1 MTFHSLNRLW
11 LSFRFVAGICCY
23 DALMTGDKKIVGL
36 WRESA
41 ANPEMD
47 GQAAEP
53 AAASAAVSETELPA
67 PPERDWLD
75 MSPLIDE
82 SDSGEAAKTGPGFRD
97 RLAPVL
103 LILLGLGWV
112 LFATAVASGN
122 FTRAPETT
130 EWPGL
135 ITTIAVP
142 LTLLAVL
149 WMALLR
155 SSRSEQ
161 ARFARITT
169 ALRDENIALGQS
181 MHSLGLHLA
190 DAQRQLAEQ
199 AMIVQQLGLDT
210 VARLTESSDKLA
222 TNASVIANAHDQ
234 LARSGDVA
242 LQRMDGLLAGLPR
255 IDDVAQ
261 RLAGNFRDAG
271 LVAHQQGASL
281 EAKLAS
287 LADEATKAAQTGEAS
302 ATALNNAIG
311 SLEARTKQAETE
323 LLAASAKVTG
333 AHDAALA
340 QVTQITAALHD
351 ELTSTV
357 DTMSHRLGETWQSFR
372 DGVATASGQLDDRL
386 AVARVA
392 SDDIGVQLAAHG
404 VASEELA
411 ARITGH
417 VAEIDDRL
425 EFLNTSVSAS
435 TGVIGRAIDDT
446 KAQLAA
452 FMQQTESGNGS
463 ARQLISHSEALLLAL
478 DAVTREMDETLPHAI
493 DRMAAHGQATKA
505 SLGDL
510 KPLLE
515 ASELIA
521 QSTLSH
527 VNAAQSTLATSE
539 AQMAG
544 YAESQQALIA
554 RINASLAEADA
565 SLAKLH
571 RGADRFAE
579 QGGAKMAATL
589 HEVRLTA
596 ETAASYAHQTL
607 EKLVAETREQMQS
620 TATEAIDAA
629 FHTEVMAQL
638 DAISEA
644 SERAVTAANSATDRL
659 MRQLITIMDT
669 SANVE
674 ARAAEAEAAI
684 AASDRDSLAK
694 QVGLLTESLKS
705 TAIDV
710 TKILSTEV
718 SDTAWDSY
726 LKGDRSVFA
735 RRAVRLI
742 ENSEAKEI
750 LRIYQNDD
758 AFHASVNQ
766 FIHDFEAMLRLLM
779 GARDGSAIS
788 VTLLSSDVGKLYVA
802 LAQAID
808 RLRN

>member
-1 MTFHSLNRLW
+1 
-11 LSFRFVAGICCY
+11 
-23 DALMTGDKKIVGL
+23 MTGDKKIVGL
-36 WRESA
+36 WRDSATNADQEGQTAQPEAMSA
-41 ANPEMD
+41 AQIE
-47 GQAAEP
+47 
-53 AAASAAVSETELPA
+53 AAAPDPA
-67 PPERDWLD
+67 PARAERDWLD
-75 MSPLIDE
+75 RSALDDGDVADE
-82 SDSGEAAKTGPGFRD
+82 EAASPPTFRD
-97 RLAPVL
+97 RIAPAL
-103 LILLGLGWV
+103 LILLAIGWTG
-112 LFATAVASGN
+112 FAAMAATDGFAHSPTTA
-122 FTRAPETT
+122 
-130 EWPGL
+130 EWPSL
-135 ITTIAVP
+135 IATIAMP

-161 ARFARITT
+161 ARFAKVAA
-169 ALRDENIALGQS
+169 ALREENARLNQS

-199 AMIVQQLGLDT
+199 ATVVQQLGLDT

-242 LQRMDGLLAGLPR
+242 MQRMDGLLAGLPR

-261 RLAGNFRDAG
+261 RLAGNFREAG

-281 EAKLAS
+281 EAKLAA
-287 LADEATKAAQTGEAS
+287 LAEEAVRAAETGEAS
-302 ATALNNAIG
+302 AATLHDAIG
-311 SLEARTKQAETE
+311 SLEARTKQAETD
-323 LLAASAKVTG
+323 LLAVSAQVTG
-333 AHDAALA
+333 AHDATLA
-340 QVTQITAALHD
+340 QIIQVAAALHH

-357 DTMSHRLGETWQSFR
+357 DTMAARLGQTWQGFR
-372 DGVATASGQLDDRL
+372 DGVASSAGQLDDRL
-386 AVARVA
+386 AIAREA
-392 SDDIGVQLAAHG
+392 SDDIGVRLAAHG
-404 VASEELA
+404 VASEELS

-417 VAEIDDRL
+417 VAEIEERL
-425 EFLNTSVSAS
+425 AALDTVVAGRTE
-435 TGVIGRAIDDT
+435 VIGRAIGDT
-446 KAQLAA
+446 KTQLGAFAEQVTNGNASAQQLVGHA
-452 FMQQTESGNGS
+452 ES
-463 ARQLISHSEALLLAL
+463 LLLAL

-493 DRMAAHGQATKA
+493 DRMAAHGKATQS
-505 SLGDL
+505 SLADL

-515 ASELIA
+515 ASELVA

-527 VNAAQSTLATSE
+527 VNAVQATLASNE
-539 AQMAG
+539 AQMSDHAD
-544 YAESQQALIA
+544 SQRALVERIA
-554 RINASLAEADA
+554 ASLAEAEA

-571 RGADRFAE
+571 NGADQFAE
-579 QGGAKMAATL
+579 QGGAKMIATL
-589 HEVRLTA
+589 GDVRQTA
-596 ETAASYAHQTL
+596 DSAAAQAQATL
-607 EKLVAETREQMQS
+607 ERLVAGAREAMQS

-629 FHTEVMAQL
+629 FRTEIMAQL
-638 DAISEA
+638 DAIGEA
-644 SERAVTAANSATDRL
+644 SERAVAAANNATDRL

-684 AASDRDSLAK
+684 ASSDRDSLAK

-710 TKILSTEV
+710 TKILSSEV
-718 SDTAWDSY
+718 SDTAWDAY
-726 LKGDRSVFA
+726 LKGDRGVFA
-735 RRAVRLI
+735 RRAVKLI

-758 AFHASVNQ
+758 IFQASVNQ

-779 GARDGSAIS
+779 NTRDGSAIS
-788 VTLLSSDVGKLYVA
+788 VTLLSSDIGKLYVA